1 MERLENFPFYDRIFS
16 RSDSMVYNYFVFYKE
31 NHDFITITHDFYNKN
46 VDVYYNKQ
54 KIFSSP
60 LKKCKTKETFDF
72 TYQEKNYRLFV
83 NTHHF
88 FFFKKVKFQLYE
100 ENVLLQKSKYKSK
113 TWDVATKKASYHIHV
128 LYNDFTSSMKVT
140 INDQL
145 IYDSL
150 DKVKAFEP
158 SVRKMDYDNQV
169 FRFIKKKVEN
179 ELFSLVLKMNSRDEL
194 YCKEDLLFIQFFA
207 LLKRNS
213 RKVRLFHYLKAN
225 WLEILCIPL
234 FLFACFCLHLFVFS
248 KAQMTTTKTILT
260 LLLFLGIAFALVIL
274 MYLIGFIFYK
284 RRFKN

>member
-1 MERLENFPFYDRIFS
+1 M
-16 RSDSMVYNYFVFYKE
+16 
-31 NHDFITITHDFYNKN
+31 
-46 VDVYYNKQ
+46 
-54 KIFSSP
+54 
-60 LKKCKTKETFDF
+60 
-72 TYQEKNYRLFV
+72 
-83 NTHHF
+83 
-88 FFFKKVKFQLYE
+88 YE
-100 ENVLLQKSKYKSK
+100 EDVLLQKSKYKSK

-145 IYDSL
+145 VYDSL

-169 FRFIKKKVEN
+169 FRFIKKKVDN

-225 WLEILCIPL
+225 W
-234 FLFACFCLHLFVFS
+234 
-248 KAQMTTTKTILT
+248 
-260 LLLFLGIAFALVIL
+260 
-274 MYLIGFIFYK
+274 
-284 RRFKN
+284 